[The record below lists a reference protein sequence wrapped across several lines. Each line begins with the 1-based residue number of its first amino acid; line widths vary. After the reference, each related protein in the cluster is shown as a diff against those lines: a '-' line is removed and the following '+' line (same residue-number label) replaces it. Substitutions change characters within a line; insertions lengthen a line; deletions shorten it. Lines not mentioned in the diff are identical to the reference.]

1 MKYLSEQTVLAAYD
15 LLAKLD
21 LPKEIRTSINII
33 LIIKSLG
40 VSNLK
45 PIRKDL
51 IKDSYGYAFNF
62 GSLFAPGESSPCDD
76 ERCNFINPF
85 YPKTGN
91 KLSISESLDQ
101 WMPARVINNIF
112 GGGTQWRSFIKE
124 EKNPDGSEIFKF
136 SYNYVDEIRKLFK
149 GAKIDLVAL
158 AVWFCRFKAFENEAN
173 IGSIIAYF
181 KKETNLTDNEINAF
195 FTTGSAI
202 ALSYSDKMFRTSVIR
217 DKIGLPEGT
226 DPSWLNEQSQVSTS
240 ASTKTPTHER
250 FINMENET
258 LSVTALK
265 TVLEQYY
272 QVILSG
278 PPGTSKSFL
287 ANEVGAEYAEVLH
300 IQFHPQYSYQEFIG
314 GYVVEGQN
322 VEFKQGAF
330 IDFVDIALSAENSGK
345 KYLVIIDEINRANT
359 SQVFGDAIQTLDRG
373 ATVRLSLGK
382 RVINDFHLPKNLYII
397 GTMNTTDKSVGSMDL
412 ALKRRF
418 TELYC
423 PPDPNV
429 LLKLCPPEN
438 GFISLTDFLRK
449 LNKKLIS
456 VTKNREFV
464 VGHALFLQDFVKK
477 EDGLFHWDYDKF
489 QTLFNYKIL
498 PMVEDYC
505 DYNFDQI
512 KVVLGSELPNRL
524 TDSEF
529 KSALINFMNAE

>member
-15 LLAKLD
+15 HLTKLE
-21 LPKEIRTSINII
+21 LPKEIRASINII

-51 IKDSYGYAFNF
+51 IKESRGYAFNL
-62 GSLFAPGESSPCDD
+62 GSLFAPGESSPCGDGKCD
-76 ERCNFINPF
+76 FINPF
-85 YPKTGN
+85 YPKMGN
-91 KLSISESLDQ
+91 KLAISEPLAQ

-136 SYNYVDEIRKLFK
+136 SYDYVDEIRKLFK

-158 AVWFCRFKAFENEAN
+158 AVWFCRFKAFENEASL
-173 IGSIIAYF
+173 GSIIAFF
-181 KKETNLTDNEINAF
+181 KKETNLTDDEINAF
-195 FTTGSAI
+195 FTTSSAI

-217 DKIGLPEGT
+217 NKIGLPDGV
-226 DPSWLNEQSQVSTS
+226 DPSWLDEQGQTTS
-240 ASTKTPTHER
+240 CTTSKSPVYER
-250 FINMENET
+250 FINMENGT
-258 LSVTALK
+258 LTVAALK

-287 ANEVGAEYAEVLH
+287 ANEVGRGYADVLH

-314 GYVVEGQN
+314 GYIVEGQN
-322 VEFKQGAF
+322 VQFKQGAF
-330 IDFVDIALSAENSGK
+330 IDFVDIALENEKNGK

-373 ATVRLSLGK
+373 ATVRLSLGN
-382 RVINDFHLPKNLYII
+382 RVINNFYLPRNLYII

-438 GFISLTDFLRK
+438 DFISLTDFLRK
-449 LNKKLIS
+449 LNKKLIA

-477 EDGLFHWDYDKF
+477 EDGLFHWDYEKF

-512 KVVLGSELPNRL
+512 KVVLGTELPGRL
-524 TDSEF
+524 ADSEF
-529 KSALINFMNAE
+529 RSALINFMNVE